1 MYVYAS
7 PLLSSYPPPPPLPS
21 FLCSPSPLSSLCFP
35 EESGLTQILSELM
48 AKWYDGHILIYF
60 HSCEIFY

>member
-1 MYVYAS
+1 MCVYAS
-7 PLLSSYPPPPPLPS
+7 PLIPPSPLPS
-21 FLCSPSPLSSLCFP
+21 SLSSSSTLSSLCFP

-48 AKWYDGHILIYF
+48 TKWYDGHIHIYS